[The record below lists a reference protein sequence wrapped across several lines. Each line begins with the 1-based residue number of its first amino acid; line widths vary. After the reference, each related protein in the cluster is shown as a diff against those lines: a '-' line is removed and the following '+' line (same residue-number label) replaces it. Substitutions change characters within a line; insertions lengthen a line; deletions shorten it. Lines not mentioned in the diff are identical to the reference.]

1 MPSLAGPVSAPPSP
15 FGALAD
21 PSAAQPDMQAQ
32 MTGLLGQLR
41 DIASQ
46 VTALIQA
53 NPALAQEGQQMT
65 DLIRQMIVKS
75 AQTASRE
82 LMCFF
87 DTITG
92 AFDGT

>member
-1 MPSLAGPVSAPPSP
+1 
-15 FGALAD
+15 LAD
-21 PSAAQPDMQAQ
+21 PAAQGPDPQAQ
-32 MTGLLGQLR
+32 MTDLMGSLR

-75 AQTASRE
+75 AQTASQQTASS
-82 LMCFF
+82 M
-87 DTITG
+87 
-92 AFDGT
+92 AVPPA